1 MEQMRI
7 DANLRERQAKGD
19 NRRLRKQGLVPAVIY
34 GGQGEPKAVAV
45 NDHAVELI
53 LRGARRSNS
62 IFNLT
67 LANDGGQEQTIIR
80 EVQRHPVTD
89 KLIHID
95 FQRIDL
101 ESEVE
106 VAVPIHAVGA
116 IPLGVRAGGILEH
129 VTRTVQIRS
138 LPLNLPK
145 HLDADL
151 TNLDLNE
158 SFHVSDLVLPEG
170 VEVMAE
176 LDTPL
181 YTILPP
187 KAEAEVAVEGA
198 AGGEPEVIGGK
209 KPEEETEKK

>member
-34 GGQGEPKAVAV
+34 GGQQEAKTVAV
-45 NDHAVELI
+45 NDHEVELI

-62 IFNLT
+62 IFNLI
-67 LANDGGQEQTIIR
+67 LGNGGDQEQTIIR
-80 EVQRHPVTD
+80 EVQRHPVTS

-95 FQRIDL
+95 FQRVDL

-106 VAVPIHAVGA
+106 VAVPIHAVGE
-116 IPLGVRAGGILEH
+116 IPKGVRGGGILEH
-129 VTRTVQIRS
+129 VTRTVQIRCLPLS
-138 LPLNLPK
+138 LPK
-145 HLDADL
+145 RLDADL
-151 TNLDLNE
+151 TNLDLNQ

-187 KAEAEVAVEGA
+187 KGEAEAVVEAGA
-198 AGGEPEVIGGK
+198 GEPEVIGGK
-209 KPEEETEKK
+209 KPEEEPEKK